1 MKSAQT
7 GAGRQSD
14 VLSIA
19 WVENAIGRRP
29 KLITDIMRDVG
40 QALLLFGNRIL
51 RIAPLYSLTSFEAQE
66 FSVYGPR
73 GLGRCRPTAES
84 LKKSRQVG
92 NANEEGR
99 WSRCDPSS
107 VYVPRSI
114 QVEYHLC
121 YQVRDYT
128 RLCAVNRRSCCGTKD
143 LRVASLAAL
152 FRRRLMSTPEQ
163 LSSVWAVLGI
173 IGYSLRI
180 RTRQSYTDATPQ
192 TDCNEISVG
201 MGIGPG

>member
-1 MKSAQT
+1 MDSKCSWSVPVLIARLKKRTRCVTQGRVLATGAVMKSAQT

-128 RLCAVNRRSCCGTKD
+128 RLCAV
-143 LRVASLAAL
+143 
-152 FRRRLMSTPEQ
+152 
-163 LSSVWAVLGI
+163 
-173 IGYSLRI
+173 
-180 RTRQSYTDATPQ
+180 RQSL
-192 TDCNEISVG
+192 
-201 MGIGPG
+201 